1 MSEKSNGPY
10 KFGQKVINVV
20 PRLSYII
27 AEVGVYFM
35 TGLVVAELIT
45 RHVLGF
51 SIPFAIEYS
60 EYLVPAVG
68 AGGAAYTLS
77 KGGHVKVGL
86 IFDSLPER
94 LRHWLV
100 LMSFV
105 VGLIFSMILTF
116 GTFKMAF
123 HNIKTGAVVM
133 YPTKTLLG
141 YPQLILGI
149 GFLLLT
155 LQLFIEIFRK
165 GRFLF
170 LEHK

>member
-1 MSEKSNGPY
+1 MSGISRGVY
-10 KFGQKVINVV
+10 TLGQGIIIVV

-27 AEVGVYFM
+27 GEMGVYLV

-60 EYLVPAVG
+60 EYLVVGVG

-77 KGGHVKVGL
+77 RGGHVKVDL
-86 IFDSLPER
+86 ISNSLPEK
-94 LRHWLV
+94 LRHWFV

-105 VGLIFSMILTF
+105 VGSIFSMILTF

-123 HNIKTGAVVM
+123 HNIRTGAVVM

-141 YPQLILGI
+141 YHQLILGV

-155 LQLFIEIFRK
+155 LQLFIEIVRK
-165 GRFLF
+165 ARFLF
-170 LEHK
+170 LSHK